1 MRKLIASILAAV
13 SVLSVSTAAQA
24 AQKTKTVIRQGEVEY
39 DVEATNPKVVL
50 NLAMPSKMKAAMN
63 PYGADM
69 SVDNLDTVH
78 SRNGIVSVAYPIENL
93 DKNYGIFVD
102 ATAVTS
108 TSGTKWSVTTNA
120 LTPGVKG
127 ANMAVTASNTENGIT
142 QYSSTA
148 KSATSATS
156 QGNMPLDST
165 VPADKAK
172 GIAKGETKQQKLAYV
187 PASADGETPS
197 KVFIGFA
204 GQLADDSA
212 DTVINW
218 TDSDT
223 INVQLILKI
232 TPGPKTL

>member
-1 MRKLIASILAAV
+1 MKKLIASFLAIA
-13 SVLSVSTAAQA
+13 SVLSVSVSAQA
-24 AQKTKTVIRQGEVEY
+24 AAVKTVKKPGEVEY
-39 DVEATNPKVVL
+39 NIEAKRQKVVL
-50 NLAMPSKMKAAMN
+50 NMVMPSKMKAALN

-69 SVDNLDTVH
+69 SVDDLDTVH

-93 DKNYGIFVD
+93 DENYGIFVD

-108 TSGTKWSVTTNA
+108 TSSTKWSVTTNA

-148 KSATSATS
+148 KSATSATN

-165 VPADKAK
+165 IPADKAK
-172 GIAKGETKQQKLAYV
+172 GIVKGQTSQQKLAYV

-197 KVFIGFA
+197 KVFIGFT
-204 GQLADDSA
+204 GKLADDSA